1 MIYWYGTE
9 GDNNIMVMDLLGPNI
24 EDIFN
29 MFHKKFTFKTSI
41 TVAIQIVNV
50 RDNHRYNGFNMYI
63 PKIIFIVILNLKIF
77 C

>member
-9 GDNNIMVMDLLGPNI
+9 GDNNIMVMDLLGPNL

-41 TVAIQIVNV
+41 TVALQIVDV
-50 RDNHRYNGFNMYI
+50 RDIHRCNDFNMYI
-63 PKIIFIVILNLKIF
+63 QKTIFIVISNLKTF
-77 C
+77 Y